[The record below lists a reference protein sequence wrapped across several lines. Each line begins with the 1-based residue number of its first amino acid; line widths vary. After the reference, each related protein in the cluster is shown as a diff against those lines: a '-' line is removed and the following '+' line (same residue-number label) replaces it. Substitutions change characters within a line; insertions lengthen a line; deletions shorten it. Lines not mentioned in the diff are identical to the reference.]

1 MLDNCEHLLLGCA
14 QLAEALL
21 RACPGLRVLATSR
34 EPLRVG
40 AEVIWRVPPLTLP
53 GDATQPLA
61 ELARSEA
68 VRLFIERAEAIR
80 PSFAVTAANGA
91 AVAEICRRLD
101 GIPLAIELAAARVG
115 ALTPEQIAR
124 HLSERFR
131 LLTAGSRTALPRHR
145 TLRALFD
152 WSHDLLS
159 KQAQV
164 VFRRL
169 AVFAGGWTLE
179 AAEAV
184 CGDTE
189 DAVLDLLTDL
199 VDKSLALAVE
209 SAGEARFVLL
219 ETIREYA
226 LERLIASGD
235 ASAVGRRHASW
246 YLSLAVTAKPSLMSD
261 ENLRAWLACLDQERD
276 NLRAA
281 LRWLRES
288 RDVEG
293 ALRLVGALWLFWQV
307 HDDLAEGR
315 AEIEAVLAL
324 PGVSTYP
331 AASAEAR
338 QGAGQIA
345 LGLGDLPTARSH
357 LEWVVDYHRGTAD
370 RGGLGWA
377 LVWLGGV
384 ARHQGDFPRA
394 ASALQE
400 ALAVGRDVADPR
412 VTGWALYGLGI
423 TSRLQGKPIGA
434 RPLLE
439 ESVAVFRRAGWTE
452 QVTAQVIG
460 SLGSVAEDL
469 GDDAEAAARF
479 REALGVLGPAEDRLE
494 IAGAPRKIRQFG
506 DEGEPAGPGP
516 PPHRRRRPT
525 ARGDRLTRS
534 AHHARALRP
543 GRWIWPGRSSRW
555 TMPTPSWQRAGR

>member
-1 MLDNCEHLLLGCA
+1 
-14 QLAEALL
+14 
-21 RACPGLRVLATSR
+21 
-34 EPLRVG
+34 
-40 AEVIWRVPPLTLP
+40 
-53 GDATQPLA
+53 
-61 ELARSEA
+61 
-68 VRLFIERAEAIR
+68 
-80 PSFAVTAANGA
+80 
-91 AVAEICRRLD
+91 
-101 GIPLAIELAAARVG
+101 
-115 ALTPEQIAR
+115 
-124 HLSERFR
+124 LSERFR
-131 LLTAGSRTALPRHR
+131 LLTAGSRTAFPRHR

-159 KQAQV
+159 EQAQV

-226 LERLIASGD
+226 LERLAASGD
-235 ASAVGRRHASW
+235 ASVVGRRHASW

-261 ENLRAWLACLDQERD
+261 ENLRAWLTCLDQERD

-307 HDDLAEGR
+307 RDDLAEGR
-315 AEIEAVLAL
+315 AEIDAVLAL
-324 PGVSTYP
+324 PGASTYP
-331 AASAEAR
+331 AALAEAR

-345 LGLGDLPTARSH
+345 LSLGDLPTARSH
-357 LEWVVDYHRGTAD
+357 LEWVVDYHRGSAD
-370 RGGLGWA
+370 HGGLGWA
-377 LVWLGGV
+377 LVWLGAV
-384 ARHQGDFPRA
+384 ARHQGEFPRA
-394 ASALQE
+394 ASALHE
-400 ALAVGRDVADPR
+400 ALAVGRDVADRR

-423 TSRLQGKPIGA
+423 TTRLQGNPIGA

-439 ESVAVFRRAGWTE
+439 ESLAVFRRAGWTE
-452 QVTAQVIG
+452 HVTAQVIG

-479 REALGVLGPAEDRLE
+479 REALRVLGSAEDRHE
-494 IAGAPRKIRQFG
+494 IAGLLERFASLATKASQP
-506 DEGEPAGPGP
+506 
-516 PPHRRRRPT
+516 
-525 ARGDRLTRS
+525 
-534 AHHARALRP
+534 ARALRLIGAAARLREEIGSPVALIMRGPYDRTLDLARAQFAPDVADAELAAGRKMNVRESVAYALDDKSLDDELAFRP
-543 GRWIWPGRSSRW
+543 GRLDERGSG
-555 TMPTPSWQRAGR
+555 TPAGRDR